1 MFHHHCTCRNWWAI
15 KAYVLTTSCCL
26 TSFGM
31 TRHGYDTPNTLMHN
45 VTTVVAFPLHYQ
57 CLDFVL
63 HQSAHDTQSILKLQ
77 CTYIGN
83 WSLTVVSTGVTLVV
97 GMCLGLGFEACSTT
111 QPCEPKVTMT
121 AAQPRFSS
129 SRPARPASSTD
140 ATQAPV
146 SSSAWGRKQCC
157 VSQNVCGKTRQ
168 LFI

>member
-1 MFHHHCTCRNWWAI
+1 MSWAW
-15 KAYVLTTSCCL
+15 L
-26 TSFGM
+26 GM
-31 TRHGYDTPNTLMHN
+31 TPQIRSCNLHN
-45 VTTVVAFPLHYQ
+45 VANVAAFPLHYQ

-77 CTYIGN
+77 CAYIGN

-121 AAQPRFSS
+121 AAQPRFNS

-140 ATQAPV
+140 ATLAPV
-146 SSSAWGRKQCC
+146 SSSAWERKQCC
-157 VSQNVCGKTRQ
+157 VSQNVCVKINKLYKYLKKWYIILHTFHEVIWIWVSTKT
-168 LFI
+168 